1 MPESHQV
8 GSSNGVVVFQ
18 SLVVVATVP
27 SSERCTLQ
35 SLPGKTFTSDFA
47 LGTLVQHPR
56 GGPELKLRQCLP
68 NMVVFQSLVHD
79 RVTPGR

>member
-8 GSSNGVVVFQ
+8 GSSKGAQFRAVHSTEF
-18 SLVVVATVP
+18 TW
-27 SSERCTLQ
+27 
-35 SLPGKTFTSDFA
+35 KTFTSDFA
-47 LGTLVQHPR
+47 LGTLVQLPR

-68 NMVVFQSLVHD
+68 NMVVFQSLVHV